1 MMESIRVG
9 DITIYTEA
17 FTGGIVL
24 AVMLLAWF
32 RPVISAWL
40 GWAVMA
46 LWLVTAGYLAH
57 RCYGYDGPMWEWQI
71 LGVDYWR
78 GLSAIESCMTGTADG
93 WGGVL
98 ALRLLWGAP
107 MLGIGLVMIRYLVV
121 NARAQV
127 HDANSSRQ

>member
-17 FTGGIVL
+17 FTGGVVL

-32 RPVISAWL
+32 RPLILACL

-46 LWLVTAGYLAH
+46 LWMVTAGYLAYG
-57 RCYGYDGPMWEWQI
+57 CYGYDGPMWEWQY
-71 LGVDYWR
+71 LGADYR
-78 GLSAIESCMTGTADG
+78 NSLSAIESCMTGAADD

-98 ALRLLWGAP
+98 ARRLLWGAP
-107 MLGIGLVMIRYLVV
+107 MLSIGLVMIRYLVV
-121 NARAQV
+121 NFRP
-127 HDANSSRQ
+127 